1 MTDAK
6 AAASTPATA
15 STASSPAAASA
26 DLAVVLD
33 FLFAANLDAPD
44 AFATARAFIEA
55 GIATRDAIRA
65 LAPARAKEL
74 APKKAHRK
82 LLAALR
88 KMPTLECAAT
98 PAAAPEEKAQL
109 PPPPAAPAA
118 DQPLPEAVVLNR
130 SPVMILWAAACA
142 FVLEYEWAEALSLG
156 SACAALFARAKGAS
170 LGLYASGASPQAA
183 AASTDAVM
191 LMGQRVPALR
201 LTDGHVRGLTESKH
215 GGDGAAAEPALPAKV
230 HRYLASAYGDAFG
243 ACWHE
248 FLALARSVP
257 REALA
262 ADEAYN
268 MYAQF
273 RPEIPGGLAGWGAPG
288 RLLLTR
294 VVELRRRGDAG
305 GDGGGGDGGAGDG
318 GGGLGGLFDAIA
330 ARSDGATP
338 AELAAAVG
346 ADVTAV
352 APAIEELQLDGT
364 VYERGGRFFAL

>member
-6 AAASTPATA
+6 AAASTPPTA

-88 KMPTLECAAT
+88 KMPTLEGAAIS

-118 DQPLPEAVVLNR
+118 DQPLPEAIVLNR

-170 LGLYASGASPQAA
+170 LGLYSSGASPQAT

-201 LTDGHVRGLTESKH
+201 LTDGRVRGLAESKH

-243 ACWHE
+243 ACWHC
-248 FLALARSVP
+248 
-257 REALA
+257 
-262 ADEAYN
+262 
-268 MYAQF
+268 
-273 RPEIPGGLAGWGAPG
+273 
-288 RLLLTR
+288 T
-294 VVELRRRGDAG
+294 
-305 GDGGGGDGGAGDG
+305 
-318 GGGLGGLFDAIA
+318 
-330 ARSDGATP
+330 
-338 AELAAAVG
+338 
-346 ADVTAV
+346 
-352 APAIEELQLDGT
+352 
-364 VYERGGRFFAL
+364 

>member
-6 AAASTPATA
+6 AAASTPPTA
-15 STASSPAAASA
+15 STASA

-55 GIATRDAIRA
+55 GIATRDAIRS

-88 KMPTLECAAT
+88 KMPTLEGAAT

-156 SACAALFARAKGAS
+156 SACAAIFARAKGAS
-170 LGLYASGASPQAA
+170 LGLYSSGASPQAT

-201 LTDGHVRGLTESKH
+201 LTDGRVRGLAESKH

-248 FLALARSVP
+248 FLALARSLP

-268 MYAQF
+268 LYAQF

-288 RLLLTR
+288 RLLLAR
-294 VVELRRRGDAG
+294 VVELRLRGDAVPL
-305 GDGGGGDGGAGDG
+305 ASR
-318 GGGLGGLFDAIA
+318 LFDAIA
-330 ARSDGATP
+330 ARSDGATID
-338 AELAAAVG
+338 ELGEALCSP
-346 ADVTAV
+346 V
-352 APAIEELQLDGT
+352 APALEELQLDGT
-364 VYERGGRFFAL
+364 IYERNGRFFAL